1 MKESAHHDGLLD
13 TIVEEF
19 FFDPQPNLKSFLN
32 VLEQKL
38 ILSVLRKTEGN
49 QQAACAVLG
58 VKPSTLSEKIKRY
71 RIGFR
76 VEVLMNGGATPS
88 RIEAISNVES
98 SAVPPAPAPAE

>member
-1 MKESAHHDGLLD
+1 MNETANQDGLLD

-76 VEVLMNGGATPS
+76 VEVLMNDGAPPA
-88 RIEAISNVES
+88 RVAAVSNVES
-98 SAVPPAPAPAE
+98 SAPPFAPATSE